1 MKKRKLGRIS
11 AMVAAS
17 AMMMSLF
24 GMNVSATEGVVTGEK
39 ITSVPITKTV
49 TTDGNTYAPDTTFN
63 FSVEM
68 ATEGDFEGNL
78 VYAGVEGGLVAENG
92 ATFRP
97 SGDAPAASYEAEGS
111 LKVNVAKFSKPGVY
125 HYTVRE
131 TAGTYSG
138 ITYDDSFYDVY
149 VYVYVDD
156 NNDMYVGNVVSVKNG
171 AKTGLAFTNDYGKDN
186 DGTHDLKVTKTIQGN
201 QAVIDQKF
209 DFTVQINGT
218 AGEWYKVVVKENSN
232 TAGTESKIVSGAEA
246 VTYQITNG
254 GSIEIY
260 GLSDDDT
267 YTVVE
272 TAANEDGYTTTIDSS
287 ATKDGKATG
296 VVTKDGT
303 VISYVNEKNA
313 VTPTGVIM
321 TIAPY
326 VLIVAVAGV
335 LAVLFLRRRRSF

>member
-1 MKKRKLGRIS
+1 M
-11 AMVAAS
+11 
-17 AMMMSLF
+17 
-24 GMNVSATEGVVTGEK
+24 
-39 ITSVPITKTV
+39 
-49 TTDGNTYAPDTTFN
+49 
-63 FSVEM
+63 
-68 ATEGDFEGNL
+68 
-78 VYAGVEGGLVAENG
+78 
-92 ATFRP
+92 
-97 SGDAPAASYEAEGS
+97 
-111 LKVNVAKFSKPGVY
+111 
-125 HYTVRE
+125 
-131 TAGTYSG
+131 
-138 ITYDDSFYDVY
+138 
-149 VYVYVDD
+149 
-156 NNDMYVGNVVSVKNG
+156 
-171 AKTGLAFTNDYGKDN
+171 
-186 DGTHDLKVTKTIQGN
+186 
-201 QAVIDQKF
+201 IDQKF

-218 AGEWYKVVVKENSN
+218 AGVWYKVVVKENSN

-326 VLIVAVAGV
+326 VLIVAAAGV

>member
-1 MKKRKLGRIS
+1 MKKKKLGRIS

-63 FSVEM
+63 FSV
-68 ATEGDFEGNL
+68 ATAGAGEYDGNV
-78 VYAGVEGGLVAENG
+78 VYAGVEGGLSAGSG
-92 ATFRP
+92 ATFSP

-111 LKVNVAKFSKPGVY
+111 LKVDVTKFSKPGVY
-125 HYTVRE
+125 HYTVTE

-138 ITYDDSFYDVY
+138 ITYDNSSYDVY

-156 NNDMYVGNVVSVKNG
+156 NNDMYVGNVVSVENG
-171 AKTGLAFTNDYGKDN
+171 TKTGLAFTNDYGKDN
-186 DGTHDLKVTKTIQGN
+186 DGTHDLTITKTIQGN
-201 QAVIDQKF
+201 QAVIDQDF
-209 DFTVQINGT
+209 EFTVQINGT
-218 AGEWYKVVVKENSN
+218 AGEWYKVVVKENS
-232 TAGTESKIVSGAEA
+232 TAEGTESKIVSGAAA
-246 VTYQITNG
+246 VTYQITNN
-254 GSIEIY
+254 GSIQIY
-260 GLSDDDT
+260 GLSDDDI

-272 TAANEDGYTTTIDSS
+272 TAANEDGYTTTIGGS

-303 VISYVNEKNA
+303 VISYVNAKNA

-321 TIAPY
+321 TVAPY
-326 VLIVAVAGV
+326 VLIVAAAGV

>member
-24 GMNVSATEGVVTGEK
+24 GMNVSAAESM
-39 ITSVPITKTV
+39 TSVDVTKTV
-49 TTDGNTYAPDTTFN
+49 TTDGNTYAPNTTFN
-63 FSVEM
+63 FSV
-68 ATEGDFEGNL
+68 ATAGAGEYDGNV
-78 VYAGVEGGLVAENG
+78 VYAGVEGGLTAESG
-92 ATFRP
+92 ATFSP
-97 SGDAPAASYEAEGS
+97 SGDAPAASYEAKGS
-111 LKVNVAKFSKPGVY
+111 LEVDVSVFEKPGVY
-125 HYTVRE
+125 HYTVTE

-138 ITYDDSFYDVY
+138 ITYDNSSYDVY
-149 VYVYVDD
+149 VYVYVDGD
-156 NNDMYVGNVVSVKNG
+156 DMYVGHVVSVKDG
-171 AKTGLAFTNDYGKDN
+171 KKTDLAFTNDYGKDN

-218 AGEWYKVVVKENSN
+218 AGEWYKVVVKENS
-232 TAGTESKIVSGAEA
+232 TAAGTESKIVSGAEA

-254 GSIEIY
+254 GSIQIY

-272 TAANEDGYTTTIDSS
+272 TAANEDGYTTTIGGS

-296 VVTKDGT
+296 VVTEDST

-321 TIAPY
+321 TVAPY